1 MASRAGVIAIF
12 AAIGFAVGFFA
23 YLASPSVGQALLTV
37 IPNLTVDPSIVF
49 AAIAGAAGALVSTV
63 TVTAWARRA

>member
-1 MASRAGVIAIF
+1 M
-12 AAIGFAVGFFA
+12 AAI
-23 YLASPSVGQALLTV
+23 PH
-37 IPNLTVDPSIVF
+37 LTVDPNIVF